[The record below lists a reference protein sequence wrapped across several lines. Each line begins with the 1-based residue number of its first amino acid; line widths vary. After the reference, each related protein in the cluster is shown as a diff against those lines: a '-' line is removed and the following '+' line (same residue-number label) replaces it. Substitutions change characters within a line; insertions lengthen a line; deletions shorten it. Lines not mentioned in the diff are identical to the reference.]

1 MEVISNVMIYWYI
14 SMGLLIGFVYGLLMK
29 KEGAPMK
36 WNIFWGMAAAV
47 IMGVIGVFNGLS
59 DGIWFSFIATIAFL
73 FLVNVFHNHHEEDV
87 LGEISHPARVVYKKR
102 KSA

>member
-1 MEVISNVMIYWYI
+1 METITNVMIYWYI
-14 SMGLLIGFVYGLLMK
+14 SIGLLIGYIYGMIMK

-36 WNIFWGMAAAV
+36 WNIFWGMMAAI
-47 IMGVIGVFNGLS
+47 IMGIIGVINGLG

-87 LGEISHPARVVYKKR
+87 LGEISHSARIVHKKR
-102 KSA
+102 KSV